1 MLTYNLDVCDSLA
14 NGSKGT
20 VIDIIKTST
29 GKVRYIIVQFHDPEA
44 GKERRKR
51 FSSMQKDYPDKNPT
65 PIEKLD
71 FSYSL
76 SKKAYSN
83 STMAKVIQFPLALAY
98 SITGHTEM
106 VDTKKP
112 YYCQKN

>member
-1 MLTYNLDVCDSLA
+1 
-14 NGSKGT
+14 
-20 VIDIIKTST
+20 
-29 GKVRYIIVQFHDPEA
+29 
-44 GKERRKR
+44 
-51 FSSMQKDYPDKNPT
+51 MQKDYPDKNPT

-98 SITGHTEM
+98 SITGHKSQGQTIKRPRALVTDLRKAWHSAKSLAYVICSRIESL
-106 VDTKKP
+106 DQLFILGDLPLKKFE
-112 YYCQKN
+112 YI